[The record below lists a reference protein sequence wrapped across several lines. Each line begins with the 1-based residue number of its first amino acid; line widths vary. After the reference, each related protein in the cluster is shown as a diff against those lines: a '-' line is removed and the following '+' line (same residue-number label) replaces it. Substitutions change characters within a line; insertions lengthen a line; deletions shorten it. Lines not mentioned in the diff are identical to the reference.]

1 MLPAG
6 NTTSR
11 GTGVAVLIGE
21 GFTPMN
27 SGGEAVGELRL
38 TGLSKGV
45 RVAVNPSSLTTS
57 DNICHI
63 KSIRI
68 CVVIE
73 DYLLPF
79 APFAHRPHTSKHAR
93 SRKLAREIDLPG
105 ACDDDLVPNQKEH
118 NDDGLVV

>member
-6 NTTSR
+6 DTTSR
-11 GTGVAVLIGE
+11 GADVAVLIGE

-68 CVVIE
+68 CVVC
-73 DYLLPF
+73 LNATLTKKPWSRWTK
-79 APFAHRPHTSKHAR
+79 RPNPSRSKTR
-93 SRKLAREIDLPG
+93 IF
-105 ACDDDLVPNQKEH
+105 
-118 NDDGLVV
+118 

>member
-63 KSIRI
+63 KSQELNELH
-68 CVVIE
+68 CKHFH
-73 DYLLPF
+73 PF
-79 APFAHRPHTSKHAR
+79 RPVPRDPT
-93 SRKLAREIDLPG
+93 IDP
-105 ACDDDLVPNQKEH
+105 
-118 NDDGLVV
+118 

>member
-6 NTTSR
+6 DTTSR
-11 GTGVAVLIGE
+11 GADVAVLIGE

-45 RVAVNPSSLTTS
+45 RVAVNPFLLTTS

-63 KSIRI
+63 KSVCYTVCREH
-68 CVVIE
+68 VQP
-73 DYLLPF
+73 LLCI
-79 APFAHRPHTSKHAR
+79 HDSG
-93 SRKLAREIDLPG
+93 S
-105 ACDDDLVPNQKEH
+105 
-118 NDDGLVV
+118 

>member
-6 NTTSR
+6 DTTSR

-45 RVAVNPSSLTTS
+45 RAVNPSSLTTS

-63 KSIRI
+63 KS
-68 CVVIE
+68 E
-73 DYLLPF
+73 
-79 APFAHRPHTSKHAR
+79 A
-93 SRKLAREIDLPG
+93 
-105 ACDDDLVPNQKEH
+105 VP
-118 NDDGLVV
+118 

>member
-6 NTTSR
+6 DTTSR
-11 GTGVAVLIGE
+11 GADVAVLIGE

-45 RVAVNPSSLTTS
+45 RVAVNPFSLTTS

-63 KSIRI
+63 KCNVYITTYDRT
-68 CVVIE
+68 
-73 DYLLPF
+73 
-79 APFAHRPHTSKHAR
+79 TS
-93 SRKLAREIDLPG
+93 LNI
-105 ACDDDLVPNQKEH
+105 
-118 NDDGLVV
+118 